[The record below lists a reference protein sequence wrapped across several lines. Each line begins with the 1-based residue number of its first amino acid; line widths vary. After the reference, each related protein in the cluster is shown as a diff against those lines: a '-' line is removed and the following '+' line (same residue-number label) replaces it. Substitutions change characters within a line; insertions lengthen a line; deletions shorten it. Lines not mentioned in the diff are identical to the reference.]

1 MLVYELLEN
10 TFINVTLDD
19 IGKLLPIIG
28 GSLMGDRENNPKSDS
43 VNYITPQTIIYIE
56 MVELYS
62 KAYIEVSSVRS
73 THTLLVD
80 N

>member
-19 IGKLLPIIG
+19 IGKLSPIIG
-28 GSLMGDRENNPKSDS
+28 GSLMGERENNSKSDS
-43 VNYITPQTIIYIE
+43 VNDITPQAIFGID

-62 KAYIEVSSVRS
+62 KVYIEVSSVRF
-73 THTLLVD
+73 TRTLLVK